1 MLDIKFSHKH
11 CYVLLLIVLLLVSF
25 TSRSQFYNLPNDY
38 NFSLLTEKVLAAKD
52 SAIHTGVKPYI
63 HFFDQKYVHVPDTHR
78 IFKYIIDD
86 PALDAF
92 FFKHVI
98 RVEPKNEN
106 FKLRLDPILNFEA
119 GRDLSDTINRHLYT
133 NTRGFIGSGY
143 VGSKVYFETMFAENQ
158 SVFPNYLSNTVKTTF
173 VVPGQGRWKT
183 FKNGGYDYA
192 FSSGFVSVQPLKN
205 LNIQVGHGKHKIG
218 NGYRSL
224 LLSDNAFNY
233 PYARI
238 TQQWFKGRVNYT
250 NIYAA
255 LMNLDSAS
263 KYPTPNA
270 ERLFQKKA
278 ASFQYLSINVARF
291 LNIGFFQGMI
301 WHAGDERNK
310 QDLGWQYFN
319 PLIYSNLPQYQLNN
333 KNNILI
339 GGDIKIKLTNKI
351 NLYGQVMADDLSNT
365 KQHGNGV
372 GYQAGFNY
380 FDVLGVRNLFLQAE
394 FNNVNENS
402 YVSPLGTV
410 TNQSYS
416 QYNQNLAFTPGSGK
430 ELVVIGDYKWKRFF
444 VNVKYNYQDLL
455 KNGEYYYT
463 NQLLNAKVGYLVNP
477 AYNFNVNMG
486 ITYRAQNFNNFTNL
500 NNQTNYLYLGI
511 RTSIYNLY
519 YDF

>member
-1 MLDIKFSHKH
+1 M
-11 CYVLLLIVLLLVSF
+11 
-25 TSRSQFYNLPNDY
+25 PNDY
-38 NFSLLTEKVLAAKD
+38 NFSLLTDRALAVKD
-52 SAIHTGVKPYI
+52 SAIHSGIKPYI
-63 HFFDQKYVHVPDTHR
+63 HFFNPKYVHVPDTHR
-78 IFKYIIDD
+78 IFKYIVDD
-86 PALDAF
+86 QALDAF

-98 RVEPKNEN
+98 RIEPKQEN
-106 FKLRLDPILNFEA
+106 FKLRLDPILNFEV
-119 GRDLSDTINRHLYT
+119 GKDFSDTLNRKLST

-143 VGSKVYFETMFAENQ
+143 VGTKVYFETMFAENQ
-158 SVFPNYLSNTVKTTF
+158 SVFPNYVSNAANVSL

-183 FKNGGYDYA
+183 FKVTGYDYA
-192 FSSGFVSVQPLKN
+192 FSSGFVSIQPLKN

-238 TQQWFKGRVNYT
+238 TQQWFKGRVSYT

-263 KYPTPNA
+263 KHPTPNA

-278 ASFQYLSINVARF
+278 ASFQYLSINVSKF

-301 WHAGDERNK
+301 WHAADDRNK
-310 QDLGWQYFN
+310 QDLSWQYFN
-319 PLIYSNLPQYQLNN
+319 PVIYSNLPQYQLNN

-339 GGDIKIKLTNKI
+339 GGDIKIKITDKLNI
-351 NLYGQVMADDLSNT
+351 YGQVMADDMSNT
-365 KQHGNGV
+365 KQHGNGI
-372 GYQAGFNY
+372 GYQAGINY
-380 FDVLGVRNLFLQAE
+380 FDGFGVKNLFLQAE

-402 YVSPLGTV
+402 YVSPLGAT

-430 ELVVIGDYKWKRFF
+430 ELIVIGDYKWKRFF
-444 VNVKYNYQDLL
+444 VNLKYNYQNLL
-455 KNGEYYYT
+455 LNGDYLYT
-463 NQLLNAKVGYLVNP
+463 NQLINAKVGYLINP
-477 AYNFNVNMG
+477 SYNFNVNIG
-486 ITYRAQNFNNFTNL
+486 ITSRAQNFNNFTNL
-500 NNQTNYLYLGI
+500 NNQTNYIYLGI